1 VITHLS
7 RSLWIRSA
15 ITAIVLAI
23 MLRRISLPEVVDAIA
38 RVRPEAVL
46 AVLLLLA
53 ADRAV
58 MIWRWI
64 ILLRAT
70 GQQIAT
76 KSAAWIYLVSSFVG
90 GFLPA
95 GLGAD
100 VARAYSLSQRTSE
113 TSAAAA
119 SVAVDRLLGLLS
131 IVLVGTSGIVVGG
144 RWTSGS
150 RDIWAF
156 VLAATLVAFALTV
169 GLWADR
175 WIAMLPTRW
184 TATAIG
190 RRLLRLA
197 SALSEYR
204 GHRAALMNV
213 AGLSVAVQMLRIVQA
228 WLLGV
233 GIGLVV
239 PFSYYLIFMPV
250 GLIALM
256 LPISISGFGAPQGI
270 IVWMLRPAGVPD
282 ADAFALSTLIVL
294 SGIVANLP
302 GAWLYLRR
310 TPDLAART

>member
-1 VITHLS
+1 MITHLS

-23 MLRRISLPEVVDAIA
+23 MLSRISVAEVLDVIA
-38 RVRPEAVL
+38 RVRPEMVVSVL
-46 AVLLLLA
+46 VLLA

-70 GQQIAT
+70 GQRIAT

-95 GLGAD
+95 GIGAD
-100 VARAYSLSQRTSE
+100 LARAYTLSQRTSE

-131 IVLVGTSGIVVGG
+131 IVLVGIFGIVVGG
-144 RWTSGS
+144 RWTRGS
-150 RDIWAF
+150 RDVW
-156 VLAATLVAFALTV
+156 AFALAAAMV
-169 GLWADR
+169 AIGMAAVLWADR
-175 WIAMLPTRW
+175 WILLVPVRW
-184 TATAIG
+184 TQTAIG
-190 RRLLRLA
+190 RRMQRLA

-204 GHRAALMNV
+204 EHRVALVSVSM
-213 AGLSVAVQMLRIVQA
+213 LSIGVQLLRIVQA
-228 WLLGV
+228 WLLGI
-233 GIGLVV
+233 GIGLTV
-239 PFSYYLIFMPV
+239 PFAYYLFFMPI
-250 GLIALM
+250 GLVALM

-270 IVWMLRPAGVPD
+270 IVWMLRPVGVAD

-310 TPDLAART
+310 APGLAART

>member
-1 VITHLS
+1 MITHLS

-23 MLRRISLPEVVDAIA
+23 MLSRISVAEVLDVIA
-38 RVRPEAVL
+38 RVRPEMVVSVL
-46 AVLLLLA
+46 VLLA
-53 ADRAV
+53 ADRVV

-70 GQQIAT
+70 GQRIAT

-95 GLGAD
+95 GIGAD
-100 VARAYSLSQRTSE
+100 LARAYTLSQRTSE

-131 IVLVGTSGIVVGG
+131 IVLVGIFGIVVGG
-144 RWTSGS
+144 RWTRGS
-150 RDIWAF
+150 RDVW
-156 VLAATLVAFALTV
+156 AFALAAAMV
-169 GLWADR
+169 AIGMAAVLWADR
-175 WIAMLPTRW
+175 WILLVPVRW
-184 TATAIG
+184 TQTAIG
-190 RRLLRLA
+190 RRMQRLA

-204 GHRAALMNV
+204 EHRVALVSVSM
-213 AGLSVAVQMLRIVQA
+213 LSIGVQLLRIVQA
-228 WLLGV
+228 WLLGI
-233 GIGLVV
+233 GIGLTV
-239 PFSYYLIFMPV
+239 PFAYYLFFMPI
-250 GLIALM
+250 GLVALM

-270 IVWMLRPAGVPD
+270 IVWMLRPVGVAD

-310 TPDLAART
+310 APGLAART

>member
-7 RSLWIRSA
+7 RSLWIRSG

-23 MLRRISLPEVVDAIA
+23 MLRRISLAEVVDAIA

-131 IVLVGTSGIVVGG
+131 IVLVGTCGIVVRG
-144 RWTSGS
+144 RWTSGW
-150 RDIWAF
+150 RDVWAF
-156 VLAATLVAFALTV
+156 VLAATLVALALTV

-175 WIAMLPTRW
+175 WIALLPTRW
-184 TATAIG
+184 TTTAIG

-213 AGLSVAVQMLRIVQA
+213 AALSVGVQVLRIVQA

-256 LPISISGFGAPQGI
+256 LPISVSGFGAPQGI
-270 IVWMLRPAGVPD
+270 IVWMLRPAGVAD

-294 SGIVANLP
+294 SGIVANVP

-310 TPDLAART
+310 APDLAART